1 MGDPNTTPL
10 ALARHYLELDR
21 HQPALDALARASD
34 DALGD
39 PEYWLV
45 RAEALRGL
53 DRPAEAVDAARRG
66 LELDPDDWIL
76 LDVLALGHID
86 NRRYHE
92 AERALSTAIEL
103 APDNATL
110 HAHQALTFA
119 LGKNFR
125 AAWPAIDRALSLA
138 PDAVSVLRA
147 RAQVGYLAE
156 SPEASEYID
165 DLLRAAPDDQTG
177 HTLRGMMQARRKHYV
192 PAARTL
198 REAARLDPSAKGVA
212 EAARETGILAH
223 PILAPVRPIWRFG
236 RWRAYFVFLAL
247 SFFLA
252 GTGHPTI
259 RAVLIGV
266 WLTVVVLSWTA
277 PRFLRRRARRKFG
290 GR

>member
-1 MGDPNTTPL
+1 MTEDVGDPNTTPL

-119 LGKNFR
+119 LGKN
-125 AAWPAIDRALSLA
+125 
-138 PDAVSVLRA
+138 
-147 RAQVGYLAE
+147 
-156 SPEASEYID
+156 
-165 DLLRAAPDDQTG
+165 LRAARLADRSRAESRTG
-177 HTLRGMMQARRKHYV
+177 RGQRPARARSGRIPGRESGSLRVHRR
-192 PAARTL
+192 
-198 REAARLDPSAKGVA
+198 SAPG
-212 EAARETGILAH
+212 
-223 PILAPVRPIWRFG
+223 
-236 RWRAYFVFLAL
+236 
-247 SFFLA
+247 
-252 GTGHPTI
+252 
-259 RAVLIGV
+259 
-266 WLTVVVLSWTA
+266 
-277 PRFLRRRARRKFG
+277 RARRSDRTHAPRDDAGATETLRSG
-290 GR
+290 GAHASGSGTP